1 VTTALDIEMAVLRK
15 FVNELLTQLEEDIDR
30 ERLRN
35 LLVYSK
41 KLSAF
46 EKKASLI
53 RDALAEVLNNGLPSL
68 NQSNIDED
76 LAGMYLTEKSRGRQR
91 DVDQHDEVELL
102 LEAYVKQVDGIVQE
116 ADQLAS
122 NMRNTEEIVNIIL
135 DANRN
140 SLMLLDL
147 KVSMTTL
154 GIGSGAAIAGL
165 LGMNLK
171 NYMEDWSYGFPV
183 VTSIALG
190 MSIVVCGYGLTRLKR
205 IQKLTL
211 YGRYPGTGVKRKL
224 NGLKGTNE
232 LTEYDVDHLTKLKKW
247 KMMMFRRGRF
257 R

>member
-1 VTTALDIEMAVLRK
+1 VTDGSALESILISVTTALDVEMGVLRK

-35 LLVYSK
+35 MLVYSK

-46 EKKASLI
+46 EKKATLI
-53 RDALAEVLNNGLPSL
+53 RDSLAEILDNGTISL
-68 NQSNIDED
+68 DESRLIVDED
-76 LAGMYLTEKSRGRQR
+76 LAGMYLTEKSRGKQR

-147 KVSMTTL
+147 KVPPST
-154 GIGSGAAIAGL
+154 
-165 LGMNLK
+165 K
-171 NYMEDWSYGFPV
+171 
-183 VTSIALG
+183 
-190 MSIVVCGYGLTRLKR
+190 
-205 IQKLTL
+205 
-211 YGRYPGTGVKRKL
+211 VK
-224 NGLKGTNE
+224 
-232 LTEYDVDHLTKLKKW
+232 TKS
-247 KMMMFRRGRF
+247 
-257 R
+257 

>member
-1 VTTALDIEMAVLRK
+1 LESILISVTTALDVEMAVLRK

-46 EKKASLI
+46 EKKATLI
-53 RDALAEVLNNGLPSL
+53 RDALAEVLDNGILSCPL
-68 NQSNIDED
+68 WLIADED
-76 LAGMYLTEKSRGRQR
+76 LAGMYLTEKSRGKQR

-122 NMRNTEEIVNIIL
+122 NMKNTEEIVNIIL

-147 KVSMTTL
+147 KVH
-154 GIGSGAAIAGL
+154 
-165 LGMNLK
+165 
-171 NYMEDWSYGFPV
+171 F
-183 VTSIALG
+183 
-190 MSIVVCGYGLTRLKR
+190 TRL
-205 IQKLTL
+205 
-211 YGRYPGTGVKRKL
+211 
-224 NGLKGTNE
+224 
-232 LTEYDVDHLTKLKKW
+232 
-247 KMMMFRRGRF
+247 
-257 R
+257 